1 MIYHP
6 KKTGPP
12 VDAIQ
17 LTGPDSAKRIR
28 REFACSVDYR
38 PDEAMAIVDG
48 TRVERGEYVIAYM
61 CALIVRDPDWFD
73 GRYRKFERQEELF
86 KITERTK

>member
-17 LTGPDSAKRIR
+17 FTGPESAERIR
-28 REFACSVDYR
+28 REFACPVEYR

-61 CALIVRDPDWFD
+61 CALVPMAQERFE
-73 GRYRKFERQEELF
+73 GLYRKFE
-86 KITERTK
+86 I